1 MGSPLGQAVGRG
13 PVLSPVFIHDN
24 NFAAAHGAFSFVCFC
39 KALHWDNEPGG
50 QSVSAFEKKY
60 LF

>member
-24 NFAAAHGAFSFVCFC
+24 NFDAAHGAFSFVC
-39 KALHWDNEPGG
+39 
-50 QSVSAFEKKY
+50 
-60 LF
+60 LFLQGLTLG